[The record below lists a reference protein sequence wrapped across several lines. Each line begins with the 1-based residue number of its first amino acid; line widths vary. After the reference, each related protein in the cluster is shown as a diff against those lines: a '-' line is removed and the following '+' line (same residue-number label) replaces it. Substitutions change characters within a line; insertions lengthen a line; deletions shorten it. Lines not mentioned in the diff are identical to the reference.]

1 MQLFIESEVAMERLG
16 NMIAGCLKGGEI
28 VYLKGELGAGK
39 TTLTRGLLR
48 GLGYSST
55 VKSPTYTLVEN
66 YELSTLTVYHFDLYR
81 LNDPEELEDMGIR
94 DYCHGQAV
102 CLFEWPERGTGV
114 LPDADL
120 MVVISHASSARD
132 VTVSAGSAT
141 GNVMLDTLAEATN
154 FNPP

>member
-1 MQLFIESEVAMERLG
+1 MQLHIENEVAMERLG
-16 NMIAGCLKGGEI
+16 NMIAACLKGGEI
-28 VYLKGELGAGK
+28 IYLKGELGAGK

-48 GLGYSST
+48 GLGYSGT

-66 YELSTLTVYHFDLYR
+66 YELSPVAVYHFDLYR

-94 DYCHGQAV
+94 DYCQGQAV

-120 MVVISHASSARD
+120 MVAISHADSARD
-132 VTVSAGSAT
+132 VTVSAGSAS
-141 GNVMLDTLAEATN
+141 GNIMLGNLADADV
-154 FNPP
+154 FASP